1 MSDPVGLMEFGQKHS
16 QVHLVVAGLCPVCL
30 GRYIDGRDGGA
41 KTQLVEEV
49 LDGVKT
55 GKWICPD
62 GGRSYAKHLLG
73 LVLSVAALVAVST
86 MMLLAWLRV
95 ISLTLVM
102 WVSVSLYV
110 VLTIATWRR
119 NPLSRPGLTMDFVMA
134 LLGAATMVTVV
145 VIQILLAR

>member
-1 MSDPVGLMEFGQKHS
+1 MSDPVGLMEFGKKHS

-62 GGRSYAKHLLG
+62 GERSYAKHLLG

-86 MMLLAWLRV
+86 MMLLAWLGV
-95 ISLTLVM
+95 ISWDSIM
-102 WVSVSLYV
+102 WVSAPV
-110 VLTIATWRR
+110 
-119 NPLSRPGLTMDFVMA
+119 
-134 LLGAATMVTVV
+134 
-145 VIQILLAR
+145 